1 MRWGWSTYFASSLTP
16 FDLLYLQY
24 QRISERFPGWGL
36 TEIKNMAVFERKHWI
51 NVILSSG

>member
-1 MRWGWSTYFASSLTP
+1 LTP